1 MVQTRLNNRKDKDEC
16 VGASQG
22 EQNRTEPVNTYLV
35 PSSDSWFKL
44 TSSLITDHVDA
55 PGRPYLKH
63 HLDTYQVI
71 SSNFVQISWRMSSVS
86 LSRDSPA
93 CWSFSDLS
101 LLQQKYY
108 WRQTASILRFS
119 EKWNLIFFLGFSHFQ
134 HNQEEIMTQ
143 LVVCLLCNRPIFF
156 FPVIMET
163 ERDTG
168 RHVTP
173 GCLHPRSVASSHGES
188 ALEISPAS
196 WCRTGTLS
204 TITNGAQKVKKYRT
218 CTPSPWMSFEFCTAN
233 NRNWNYRKLQTRISH
248 VFSPG
253 LVWCF
258 LFVFSSRRFLLP
270 EYLPYAGIFHERGQP
285 GLATHSSVNRVLAG
299 KHTHTASKNTS
310 QVWKSPKSTS
320 QTLIRF
326 DACCLVVELHH
337 CSRRFS
343 ALKWSWL
350 ITSVIIIDGVV
361 ALLRCIDRGRSVC
374 SRQQHR

>member
-1 MVQTRLNNRKDKDEC
+1 MWTHQDVRIGPHID
-16 VGASQG
+16 
-22 EQNRTEPVNTYLV
+22 
-35 PSSDSWFKL
+35 
-44 TSSLITDHVDA
+44 
-55 PGRPYLKH
+55 LKH

-86 LSRDSPA
+86 LSRDSSA
-93 CWSFSDLS
+93 CWRFVQRPVAPSAEI
-101 LLQQKYY
+101 LLE
-108 WRQTASILRFS
+108 TNGI
-119 EKWNLIFFLGFSHFQ
+119 NLEIFWDMKLLFFLGFSHFQ
-134 HNQEEIMTQ
+134 HNQEEIMTR

-204 TITNGAQKVKKYRT
+204 TIINGAQTVKKYRT
-218 CTPSPWMSFEFCTAN
+218 CTPSPWMSFKFCTAN
-233 NRNWNYRKLQTRISH
+233 NRNWNHRKPQTRISH

-299 KHTHTASKNTS
+299 KHTHTLCTASKNTS
-310 QVWKSPKSTS
+310 QVWKLPKSTS

-326 DACCLVVELHH
+326 DACCPVVELQH

-350 ITSVIIIDGVV
+350 ITSVIIIDGFVD
-361 ALLRCIDRGRSVC
+361 LLRCIDRGRSVC
-374 SRQQHR
+374 GRQQHR

>member
-1 MVQTRLNNRKDKDEC
+1 MTR
-16 VGASQG
+16 
-22 EQNRTEPVNTYLV
+22 
-35 PSSDSWFKL
+35 
-44 TSSLITDHVDA
+44 
-55 PGRPYLKH
+55 
-63 HLDTYQVI
+63 
-71 SSNFVQISWRMSSVS
+71 
-86 LSRDSPA
+86 
-93 CWSFSDLS
+93 
-101 LLQQKYY
+101 
-108 WRQTASILRFS
+108 
-119 EKWNLIFFLGFSHFQ
+119 
-134 HNQEEIMTQ
+134 

-204 TITNGAQKVKKYRT
+204 TIFNGAQKVKKYRT

-233 NRNWNYRKLQTRISH
+233 NRNWNYRKLQSRISH

-326 DACCLVVELHH
+326 DACCLVVELHR

-361 ALLRCIDRGRSVC
+361 DLLRCIDRGRSVC